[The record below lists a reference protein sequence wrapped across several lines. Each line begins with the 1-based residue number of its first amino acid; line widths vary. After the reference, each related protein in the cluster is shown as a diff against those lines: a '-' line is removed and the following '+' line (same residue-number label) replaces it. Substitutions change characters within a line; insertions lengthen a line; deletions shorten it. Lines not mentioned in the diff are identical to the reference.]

1 VSFYSAAFSKRVQNL
16 EFTFQYL
23 IPHINLAYMALGQI
37 DVKERDIPVKEQHG
51 SDSKKGNILT
61 GT

>member
-1 VSFYSAAFSKRVQNL
+1 VSFYRPVFSKRVQNL

-23 IPHINLAYMALGQI
+23 ILHINLAYMALGQI
-37 DVKERDIPVKEQHG
+37 DVKERDIPGKEQHG

-61 GT
+61 GI

>member
-1 VSFYSAAFSKRVQNL
+1 MSFYSAAFSKRVQNL

-23 IPHINLAYMALGQI
+23 ILHINLAYMALGQI
-37 DVKERDIPVKEQHG
+37 DVKERDIPGKEQHG

>member
-1 VSFYSAAFSKRVQNL
+1 MSFYSAAFSKRVQNL

-23 IPHINLAYMALGQI
+23 ILHINLAYMALGQI
-37 DVKERDIPVKEQHG
+37 DVKEQDIPVKEQHG
-51 SDSKKGNILT
+51 SDTNKENILI

>member
-23 IPHINLAYMALGQI
+23 ILHINLAYMALGQI
-37 DVKERDIPVKEQHG
+37 DVKEQDIPVKEQHG
-51 SDSKKGNILT
+51 SDTNKENILI